1 MGTRMFVAVQPPEAV
16 IATLTA
22 LVEPRREVDPQVRW
36 IRTDQAHVTLAF
48 LPDVADGKE
57 ERLIEGLGHVAKR
70 TDAFDLMLDG
80 AGAFPDVTRA
90 RELYQGITTGG
101 ADIGTLASRVRTA
114 IQRSGSQHDPT
125 RFVAHLTL
133 ARIRKPEDATKWW
146 RIIDAFPPQ
155 AFRVTHFDLYSSTL
169 HGSGAEHTLVKSFPL
184 RVPVS
189 SAPLAAAAVPP
200 TV

>member
-1 MGTRMFVAVQPPEAV
+1 MGTRMFVAVRPPESV
-16 IATLTA
+16 VDTLTA
-22 LVEPRREVDPQVRW
+22 LVEPRREADPQVRW

-48 LPDVADGKE
+48 LPDVADGME
-57 ERLIEGLGHVAKR
+57 ERLIEALGRVARR
-70 TDAFDLMLDG
+70 TDAFDLVLDG

-114 IQRSGSQHDPT
+114 IQRSGNQHDPT

-146 RIIDAFPPQ
+146 RIIDAFPHQ
-155 AFRVTHFDLYSSTL
+155 AFPVTHVELYSSTL
-169 HGSGAEHTLVKSFPL
+169 HGSGADHTLVRSFEL
-184 RVPVS
+184 RRTAPKVPVD
-189 SAPLAAAAVPP
+189 AVPP
-200 TV
+200 SA